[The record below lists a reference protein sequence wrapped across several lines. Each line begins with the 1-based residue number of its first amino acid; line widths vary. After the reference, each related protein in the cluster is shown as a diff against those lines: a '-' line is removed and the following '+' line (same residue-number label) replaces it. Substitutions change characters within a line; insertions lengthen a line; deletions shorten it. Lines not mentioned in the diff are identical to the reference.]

1 MSCAACAA
9 RVEKAVKKVEGVS
22 SCAVNLL
29 TNSMGVEGTAD
40 SQKVV
45 EAVVAAGYGAQLKL
59 SGGTASAPSGMLAG
73 PKSAARES
81 DELSDTQSP
90 ALLRRLC
97 FSLAFLLPLMY
108 LSMGRAML
116 GFPLPKFLEQN
127 PLAVGLAQLLLSA
140 AVLVINQKFLTGGI
154 GSLFRPT
161 WTALSRSEAEPALFT
176 APRFCSR

>member
-1 MSCAACAA
+1 MEQYRVTGMSCAACAA

-45 EAVVAAGYGAQLKL
+45 EAVVAAGYGAELKR
-59 SGGTASAPSGMLAG
+59 SGGTASSTGGADKQKSFASQRSGASDADDLA
-73 PKSAARES
+73 
-81 DELSDTQSP
+81 DTQSP

-116 GFPLPKFLEQN
+116 
-127 PLAVGLAQLLLSA
+127 
-140 AVLVINQKFLTGGI
+140 
-154 GSLFRPT
+154 
-161 WTALSRSEAEPALFT
+161 
-176 APRFCSR
+176 